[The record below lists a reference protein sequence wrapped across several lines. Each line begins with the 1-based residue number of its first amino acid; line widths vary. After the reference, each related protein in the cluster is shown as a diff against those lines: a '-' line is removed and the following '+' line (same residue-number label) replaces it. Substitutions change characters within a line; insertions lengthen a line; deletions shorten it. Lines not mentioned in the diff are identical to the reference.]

1 MDHGAGH
8 NHPPNWGCARAD
20 IRQLELVRGPA
31 CARTGS
37 MELVNM
43 SEYDLRSAFPLNDA
57 TFVVHERRW
66 ICRLAEVSD
75 QRPEQDRLS
84 WYLVF
89 EAAANGD
96 RREIVPPRKLEIV
109 TSAAHLLEAGFGD
122 DLEDR
127 ISEWLMTDQEDGRQ
141 EWLDY

>member
-1 MDHGAGH
+1 
-8 NHPPNWGCARAD
+8 
-20 IRQLELVRGPA
+20 
-31 CARTGS
+31 
-37 MELVNM
+37 M
-43 SEYDLRSAFPLNDA
+43 SEYDLRSAFPLGDA

-75 QRPEQDRLS
+75 GRPEQDRLS

-89 EAAANGD
+89 EPADRSAAAL
-96 RREIVPPRKLEIV
+96 RKLEIV
-109 TSAAHLLEAGFGD
+109 TSASHLLENGFGE

-127 ISEWLMTDQEDGRQ
+127 LSEWLMTEEQDGRR

>member
-1 MDHGAGH
+1 
-8 NHPPNWGCARAD
+8 
-20 IRQLELVRGPA
+20 
-31 CARTGS
+31 
-37 MELVNM
+37 M

-57 TFVVHERRW
+57 TFVVHEQRW

-89 EAAANGD
+89 EPAPDGK
-96 RREIVPPRKLEIV
+96 RHVMRPRKLEVV
-109 TSAAHLLEAGFGD
+109 TTASHLLEAGFAD

-127 ISEWLMTDQEDGRQ
+127 ISEWLMTDEEDGRQ